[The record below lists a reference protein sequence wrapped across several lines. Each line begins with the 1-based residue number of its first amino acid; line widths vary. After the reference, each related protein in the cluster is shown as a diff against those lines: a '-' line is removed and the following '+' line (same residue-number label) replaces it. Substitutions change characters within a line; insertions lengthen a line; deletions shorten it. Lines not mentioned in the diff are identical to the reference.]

1 MIKRNLPLMI
11 TIGVFVLGYIYC
23 LTQFPGFASTRVIC
37 NILTDN
43 AFLGIIA
50 VGMTFVILSGGID
63 LSVGSVIAFTGVFL
77 AKVIGD
83 FGLSPL
89 LAFPLVLVMGCA
101 FGAFM
106 GLLIDA
112 LKIPAFIITLAGMFF
127 LRGVSYLVS
136 EESIPINHPV
146 YDTLSSLAWENPW
159 RRSLKC
165 DGTADAGGGGYRHIP
180 RASYP
185 FW

>member
-1 MIKRNLPLMI
+1 MIAL
-11 TIGVFVLGYIYC
+11 
-23 LTQFPGFASTRVIC
+23 
-37 NILTDN
+37 
-43 AFLGIIA
+43 
-50 VGMTFVILSGGID
+50 
-63 LSVGSVIAFTGVFL
+63 TGVFL

-136 EESIPINHPV
+136 EESIPINHPI
-146 YDTLSSLAWENPW
+146 YDTLSSLAWKIPGGEIT
-159 RRSLKC
+159 KC